1 MKSRIML
8 LTAAAALL
16 ALPAAAATQFTA
28 TLDGPSSG
36 TPSPATGT
44 AVLVLNDAQT
54 ELSYTITYS
63 GLLGAEVAAH
73 FHNAPPG
80 MNGPVMEPLPA
91 GEPKVGVW
99 AVTSDEVVELMAG
112 RVYINI
118 HTDLYPAGEIRG
130 NVSFESVPS
139 ESQSMSSVKAEF
151 R

>member
-1 MKSRIML
+1 MKRFTVLTFTL
-8 LTAAAALL
+8 LLL

-28 TLDGPSSG
+28 VLDGASSG

-44 AVLVLNDAQT
+44 ATLLLNDAQT

-63 GLLGAEVAAH
+63 GLLGPEVAAH

-80 MNGPVMEPLPA
+80 VNGPVMEPLPA

-99 AVTSDEVVELMAG
+99 MITPAEVVELMAG
-112 RVYINI
+112 RVYINV
-118 HTDLYPAGEIRG
+118 HTTFYPGGEIRG
-130 NVSFESVPS
+130 NVTFDTVPS
-139 ESQSMSSVKAEF
+139 EEQSMSALKADY